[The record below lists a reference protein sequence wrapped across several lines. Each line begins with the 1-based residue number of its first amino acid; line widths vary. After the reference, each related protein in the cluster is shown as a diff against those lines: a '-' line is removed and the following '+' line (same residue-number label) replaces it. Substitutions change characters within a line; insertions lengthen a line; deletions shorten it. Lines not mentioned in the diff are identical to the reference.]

1 MNIQLLREKLE
12 HAKINKKLS
21 SEDGF
26 AYAKLLAEWFEA
38 KGKPEIKKE
47 KVVGLREI
55 YKRVLY
61 KK

>member
-1 MNIQLLREKLE
+1 MR
-12 HAKINKKLS
+12 
-21 SEDGF
+21 DGQEFACLKF